1 MFNNSALLWIAP
13 LCMTLALSSHAS
25 VYLHGDE
32 GRISSLIVPKSKV
45 DMTHHLIYSTASRN
59 KTCCEFERDFA
70 AVNPAMP
77 WPSFTPGYC

>member
-1 MFNNSALLWIAP
+1 
-13 LCMTLALSSHAS
+13 
-25 VYLHGDE
+25 
-32 GRISSLIVPKSKV
+32 
-45 DMTHHLIYSTASRN
+45 MTHHLIYSTASRN